1 MNEELWNRTI
11 AQIKNSLPES
21 EFSSWFTRIFPGSE
35 DKGRVTLYVP
45 SNFVKDRVEAVYK
58 ELIENTLSELGES
71 EYTVTFEVKKDAQNQ
86 SNTRKF
92 TETQKTETTNQTQ

>member
-11 AQIKNSLPES
+11 SQIKNSLPES
-21 EFSSWFTRIFPGSE
+21 EFSSWFTRIFYGGE
-35 DKGRVTLYVP
+35 DKGKITLYVP

-71 EYTVTFEVKKDAQNQ
+71 EYLFSTPIELYF
-86 SNTRKF
+86 
-92 TETQKTETTNQTQ
+92 